1 MIMLTRMAIQVR
13 LWQICQSF
21 HSRHEI
27 KRDVVSL
34 NDVFSRMFLGATA
47 RHFNVS
53 NEVTLLLH
61 HCPVDWHNWEA
72 AQKSFEQSFHWVCEP
87 LFEFLSWQPAI
98 FCNTCILIYHGK
110 ISQHL
115 SCYINAV
122 CSIFKKLL
130 NEEAGTLQSRFAGR
144 SRTFCNSA
152 SKLSG
157 SHEFLDKKSWKLKLC
172 LEILK
177 ENQQR

>member
-1 MIMLTRMAIQVR
+1 
-13 LWQICQSF
+13 
-21 HSRHEI
+21 
-27 KRDVVSL
+27 
-34 NDVFSRMFLGATA
+34 MFLGATA

-144 SRTFCNSA
+144 SRTFCNST

-157 SHEFLDKKSWKLKLC
+157 SIFSKKCFRASNVFRPCPPASKIYENVHQIKLNL
-172 LEILK
+172 
-177 ENQQR
+177 